1 MKKDTEFTYIQF
13 NYVKDHHRL
22 KYDENQEMLM
32 WLTDENQEILIW
44 LTDEN
49 QEMLIWLTDEN
60 QEMLIWLSDEN
71 QEMLIW
77 LTDENQE
84 MLIWLTVTKMY
95 YSLSTRHLDVSCR
108 AWNYNTNRNSMSV
121 NSFIKAYSIPFDM
134 GLK

>member
-22 KYDENQEMLM
+22 KY
-32 WLTDENQEILIW
+32 
-44 LTDEN
+44 
-49 QEMLIWLTDEN
+49 
-60 QEMLIWLSDEN
+60 DEN

-108 AWNYNTNRNSMSV
+108 AWNYNTNRNNMSV

>member
-32 WLTDENQEILIW
+32 WLT
-44 LTDEN
+44 
-49 QEMLIWLTDEN
+49 
-60 QEMLIWLSDEN
+60 DEN

-108 AWNYNTNRNSMSV
+108 AWNYNTNRNNMSV

>member
-22 KYDENQEMLM
+22 KYDENQEML
-32 WLTDENQEILIW
+32 IW
-44 LTDEN
+44 LT
-49 QEMLIWLTDEN
+49 
-60 QEMLIWLSDEN
+60 DEN

-108 AWNYNTNRNSMSV
+108 AWNYNTNRNNMSV

>member
-22 KYDENQEMLM
+22 KY
-32 WLTDENQEILIW
+32 
-44 LTDEN
+44 DEN

-108 AWNYNTNRNSMSV
+108 AWNYNTNRNNMSV

>member
-13 NYVKDHHRL
+13 NYVKDHHKL
-22 KYDENQEMLM
+22 KYDENK
-32 WLTDENQEILIW
+32 
-44 LTDEN
+44 
-49 QEMLIWLTDEN
+49 EMLIWLTDEN
-60 QEMLIWLSDEN
+60 K
-71 QEMLIW
+71 EMLIW

-108 AWNYNTNRNSMSV
+108 AWNYNTNRNNMSV

>member
-1 MKKDTEFTYIQF
+1 
-13 NYVKDHHRL
+13 
-22 KYDENQEMLM
+22 MLM

-49 QEMLIWLTDEN
+49 QQMLIWLT
-60 QEMLIWLSDEN
+60 DEN

-108 AWNYNTNRNSMSV
+108 AWNYNTNRNNMSV

-134 GLK
+134 GLKQIVIHYKQKTEVFPVTRPQLLQLLQDYNYKITIIFM

>member
-13 NYVKDHHRL
+13 NYVKDHHKL
-22 KYDENQEMLM
+22 KYDENK
-32 WLTDENQEILIW
+32 
-44 LTDEN
+44 
-49 QEMLIWLTDEN
+49 EMLIWLTDEN
-60 QEMLIWLSDEN
+60 K
-71 QEMLIW
+71 
-77 LTDENQE
+77 E

-108 AWNYNTNRNSMSV
+108 AWNYNTNRNNMSV